1 MAGRCDSFVAKTDV
15 HYPTDVSLLWDAM
28 RSLIRETGR
37 ICIASDIPGWRQWK
51 HQRRKVKGLYGRVR
65 RTRRAR
71 PEHIEAYLDCCRQ
84 LIERAGKTIPALQ
97 QRGINIRA
105 ISDLIAHAVRQADQT
120 RRRLLLDEIIPHG
133 EKMFSI
139 FEPHTRWI
147 SKGKAGCPVEF
158 GLPVCIL
165 EDEHGFVLHH
175 QVMWQGSDVDFA
187 VPMVAAA
194 QERFPDLRA
203 VSFDRGFHSPENR
216 LRLDEM
222 LDLNVLPKKG
232 YLNQADREREA
243 GSEFVA
249 MRRAHPAVE
258 SAVGNLG
265 HRGAGRVRSRGPAGF
280 ARAVA
285 LSVVAMNIH
294 RIGLLLRRAQQARD
308 RRADR
313 LAA

>member
-1 MAGRCDSFVAKTDV
+1 MTSVTGAAEAVIRKGFTPAIPFPLTHKQDDICAWGRLFDVAVPGGGIGRGGVLRLPVKQDCRDRV
-15 HYPTDVSLLWDAM
+15 VSVACRGRAVLVRFLQRDEKEIRPRRLVSQVSAM
-28 RSLIRETGR
+28 RKDQHATLFSAFVG
-37 ICIASDIPGWRQWK
+37 
-51 HQRRKVKGLYGRVR
+51 GLN
-65 RTRRAR
+65 
-71 PEHIEAYLDCCRQ
+71 L
-84 LIERAGKTIPALQ
+84 
-97 QRGINIRA
+97 
-105 ISDLIAHAVRQADQT
+105 
-120 RRRLLLDEIIPHG
+120 
-133 EKMFSI
+133 
-139 FEPHTRWI
+139 

-165 EDEHGFVLHH
+165 EDKHGFELHH
-175 QVMWQGSDVDFA
+175 EVMWQGSDVDLA

-203 VSFDRGFHSPENR
+203 VSFDRGARNPENR
-216 LRLDEM
+216 VRLDEM

-232 YLNQADREREA
+232 YLGRADRERETGDA
-243 GSEFVA
+243 FVA

-258 SAVGNLG
+258 YAINNLG

-294 RIGLLLRRAQQARD
+294 RIGLLLRRQSQATA
-308 RRADR
+308 RRADG

>member
-1 MAGRCDSFVAKTDV
+1 
-15 HYPTDVSLLWDAM
+15 
-28 RSLIRETGR
+28 
-37 ICIASDIPGWRQWK
+37 
-51 HQRRKVKGLYGRVR
+51 
-65 RTRRAR
+65 
-71 PEHIEAYLDCCRQ
+71 
-84 LIERAGKTIPALQ
+84 
-97 QRGINIRA
+97 
-105 ISDLIAHAVRQADQT
+105 
-120 RRRLLLDEIIPHG
+120 
-133 EKMFSI
+133 MFSI

-165 EDEHGFVLHH
+165 EDEYGFVLHH
-175 QVMWQGSDVDFA
+175 QVMWEGGDTDHA

-216 LRLDEM
+216 VRLDEM

-232 YLNQADREREA
+232 YLNRDDRARERDD
-243 GSEFVA
+243 GFVA

-265 HRGAGRVRSRGPAGF
+265 HRGLDRVRSRGPGGF

-294 RIGLLLRRAQQARD
+294 RIGLLLRRQASD
-308 RRADR
+308 RLKHR

>member
-1 MAGRCDSFVAKTDV
+1 M
-15 HYPTDVSLLWDAM
+15 
-28 RSLIRETGR
+28 
-37 ICIASDIPGWRQWK
+37 
-51 HQRRKVKGLYGRVR
+51 KGLYGRVR

-71 PEHIEAYLDCCRQ
+71 PEHIEAYLDCCQQ
-84 LIERAGKTIPALQ
+84 LIERVQATIPDLK
-97 QRGINIRA
+97 RKSVNVSG
-105 ISDLIAHAVRQADQT
+105 ISDLLAHAVRQADQT
-120 RRRLLLDEIIPHG
+120 RRRLLLEEQIPHH
-133 EKMFSI
+133 EKVFSI

-147 SKGKAGCPVEF
+147 SKGKAGCPAERGV
-158 GLPVCIL
+158 PVCIL
-165 EDEHGFVLHH
+165 EDEYGFVLHH
-175 QVMWQGSDVDFA
+175 QVMWEGGDTDHA

-216 LRLDEM
+216 VRLDDM

-232 YLNQADREREA
+232 YLNQAERAREA

-265 HRGAGRVRSRGPAGF
+265 HRGLDRVRSRGAAGF

-285 LSVVAMNIH
+285 LSVVALNIH

>member
-28 RSLIRETGR
+28 RGLIRETGR
-37 ICIASDIPGWRQWK
+37 AAIAADIPGWRQWK
-51 HQRRKVKGLYGRVR
+51 HLSRRLKGQYGRV
-65 RTRRAR
+65 R
-71 PEHIEAYLDCCRQ
+71 PEHIEAYLDCCQQ
-84 LIERAGKTIPALQ
+84 LIGRIEKTIPDLEEK
-97 QRGINIRA
+97 GIDTGAIRDYL
-105 ISDLIAHAVRQADQT
+105 SHAERQAGQT
-120 RRRLLLDEIIPHG
+120 RRRLLLEEQIPHG
-133 EKMFSI
+133 EKVFSI

-165 EDEHGFVLHH
+165 EDEYGFVLHH
-175 QVMWQGSDVDFA
+175 QVMWEGGDTDHA

-216 LRLDEM
+216 VRLDDM

-232 YLNQADREREA
+232 YLNQADRERERDD
-243 GSEFVA
+243 GFVA

-265 HRGAGRVRSRGPAGF
+265 HRGLDRVRSRGADGF

-285 LSVVAMNIH
+285 LSVVALNIH

-308 RRADR
+308 RRTDR

>member
-28 RSLIRETGR
+28 RCLIRETGR
-37 ICIASDIPGWRQWK
+37 AAIAAGVPGWRQWK
-51 HQRRKVKGLYGRVR
+51 HQRRRVKGHYNTVR

-84 LIERAGKTIPALQ
+84 LIERAGATFPALQ
-97 QRGINIRA
+97 QRGIDTGAIRDYL
-105 ISDLIAHAVRQADQT
+105 SHAVRQADQT
-120 RRRLLLDEIIPHG
+120 RRRLLLEEQIPHG

-147 SKGKAGCPVEF
+147 SKGKPGCPVEF

-175 QVMWQGSDVDFA
+175 QVMWEGSDTDHA

-216 LRLDEM
+216 VRLDEM

-232 YLNQADREREA
+232 YLGRADRERETGDA
-243 GSEFVA
+243 FVA

-258 SAVGNLG
+258 SAINNLG
-265 HRGAGRVRSRGPAGF
+265 HRGAGRVRSRGAAGF

-285 LSVVAMNIH
+285 LSVVALNIH
-294 RIGLLLRRAQQARD
+294 RIGLLLRRQSQATA
-308 RRADR
+308 RRTDR

>member
-1 MAGRCDSFVAKTDV
+1 MAGRAHSFVAKTDV

-37 ICIASDIPGWRQWK
+37 AAIASDVPGWRQWK
-51 HQRRKVKGLYGRVR
+51 HLSRRVKGQYNTVR
-65 RTRRAR
+65 RTRRASK
-71 PEHIEAYLDCCRQ
+71 PDVAAYLDCCRQ
-84 LIERAGKTIPALQ
+84 LIERAGKTLPALEEKGVNCS
-97 QRGINIRA
+97 RIR
-105 ISDLIAHAVRQADQT
+105 DLLAHAERQADQT
-120 RRRLLLDEIIPHG
+120 RRRLLLEEQIPHG
-133 EKMFSI
+133 EKVFSI

-175 QVMWQGSDVDFA
+175 EVMWEGGDTDHA

-194 QERFPDLRA
+194 QERFPELRA

-216 LRLDEM
+216 ARLDEM

-232 YLNQADREREA
+232 YLNQADRERETGDA
-243 GSEFVA
+243 FVA
-249 MRRAHPAVE
+249 MRRKHPAVE
-258 SAVGNLG
+258 SAINNLG
-265 HRGAGRVRSRGPAGF
+265 HRGAGRVRSRGAGDF

-285 LSVVAMNIH
+285 LSVVALNIH
-294 RIGLLLRRAQQARD
+294 RIGLLLRRAQQATA
-308 RRADR
+308 RRTDR